1 MDPYWQVGLICVL
14 FLFSAFFSGIEAALF
29 SLSQVALARIK
40 RRNPRRADRI
50 SVLLRDPN
58 AMINIIITGNTI
70 VNVAFSVVWSS
81 IFLNMFGKESLT
93 LAVLSGTLLLLLI
106 GELVPKVIAL
116 ANPEAFAYVGVP
128 FLELF
133 SKLLYPLAKVFE
145 KILSF
150 LFSRIGIKTNK
161 MNFSLS
167 EDELE
172 ALLELGKQEGV
183 LDESE
188 KEMLEEAMDLD
199 ERTVDEIMT
208 PRVDIVA
215 VDVLSSFQDLRK
227 IARTNRH
234 SRLPVY
240 KGSIDYI
247 LGYVRLKEVL
257 LHPEKDWRS
266 FMRKALMVPETKLI
280 TKLLENLREEEED
293 LAIVVD
299 EYGGT
304 AGLVTIEDVIEELL
318 GNITDEFDVDQVD
331 IIQRSDGAYIVSGMT
346 SLRDLSERLEI
357 EFDVDEIDTV
367 GGFVMH
373 KLGYVPKGGER
384 FLYKGWVW
392 EVERVKGNR
401 VIQVIIKAG

>member
-1 MDPYWQVGLICVL
+1 MGPYWQVGLICVL

-29 SLSQVALARIK
+29 SLSQVALTRIK
-40 RRNPRRADRI
+40 RRNPHRGDRI
-50 SVLLRDPN
+50 TVFLRDPN
-58 AMINIIITGNTI
+58 SVINVIITGNTI

-81 IFLNMFGKESLT
+81 MFLRAFGRESLT

-106 GELVPKVIAL
+106 GELIPKVIAI
-116 ANPEAFAYVGVP
+116 ANPETFAYVGVP

-133 SKLLYPLAKVFE
+133 SKLLSPLAKVFE
-145 KILSF
+145 KILAF
-150 LFSRIGIKTNK
+150 LFSRIGIKAKK
-161 MNFSLS
+161 MDFSLT

-172 ALLELGKQEGV
+172 ALLELGEQEGV
-183 LDESE
+183 LDETE
-188 KEMLEEAMDLD
+188 KEMLQEAMDLD

-215 VDVLSSFQDLRK
+215 VDVLSSFQELRK
-227 IARTNRH
+227 IAEVNRH
-234 SRLPVY
+234 SKLPVY
-240 KGSIDYI
+240 KGTIDYI

-266 FMRKALMVPETKLI
+266 FMRKALMVPETKSI
-280 TKLLENLREEEED
+280 TKLLEDFREEGED

-318 GNITDEFDVDQVD
+318 GNIVDEFDVDQTD
-331 IIQRSDGAYIVSGMT
+331 MIQRSDGAYIVSGMM
-346 SLRDLSERLEI
+346 SLRDLAERLKI
-357 EFDVDEIDTV
+357 DFDVDEIDTV

-401 VIQVIIKAG
+401 VIQVVIKAG

>member
-133 SKLLYPLAKVFE
+133 SKFLYPLAKVFE

-161 MNFSLS
+161 MDFSLS

-227 IARTNRH
+227 IAGTNRH

-266 FMRKALMVPETKLI
+266 FMRKALMVPETKSI

-392 EVERVKGNR
+392 EVERVRGNR

>member
-133 SKLLYPLAKVFE
+133 SKFLYPLAKVFE

-161 MNFSLS
+161 MDFSLS

-227 IARTNRH
+227 IAGTNRH

-266 FMRKALMVPETKLI
+266 FMRKALMVPETKSI

-331 IIQRSDGAYIVSGMT
+331 IIRRSDGAYIVSGMT

-392 EVERVKGNR
+392 EVERVRGNR